1 MCYTYMFVCMCMLH
15 TYVCVIICMFICICY
30 MYICVICKSVC
41 VCYMHMCY
49 MYMSMYVFYK
59 HVCVICICIYA
70 DVPTHVS
77 TCRDI
82 SPCSAT
88 PCLISWSQGHSSTK
102 NSGSGQHFPSE
113 MSSFEGIPE
122 SHPVSQ
128 TTNIAV
134 WFVLTFPVP

>member
-1 MCYTYMFVCMCMLH
+1 MCMLYAH
-15 TYVCVIICMFICICY
+15 VLYY
-30 MYICVICKSVC
+30 MC
-41 VCYMHMCY
+41 
-49 MYMSMYVFYK
+49 MYVFYK
-59 HVCVICICIYA
+59 HVCVICICVCA
-70 DVPTHVS
+70 DVPTHVC

-88 PCLISWSQGHSSTK
+88 PCLISSSQGHSSTK
-102 NSGSGQHFPSE
+102 NSGSGQHFPSG

-128 TTNIAV
+128 TTNTAV